1 MEPWVHLLPL
11 LLACEDSQV
20 SEVVLHPEL
29 TLRQTLSMLRE
40 VEGSPISR
48 YWFGSP
54 CRFIRRLDI
63 IVHIVLPEIIEPTHT
78 ELARYLRST
87 SPRWGR
93 SWRHW

>member
-1 MEPWVHLLPL
+1 MGAWADLLPHLL
-11 LLACEDSQV
+11 AQAECQV
-20 SEVVLHPEL
+20 SESVLHPEL
-29 TLRQTLSMLRE
+29 TLRQTLAMLRE

-63 IVHIVLPEIIEPTHT
+63 IVHIIMPELIEFSHP